1 MASEFQADIDRI
13 AGIAAV
19 PKILDVA
26 ARTTGMGW
34 ACVARVTESRWIN
47 CMTCDQLGWNMR
59 PGDELDISTTVCDM
73 LRRTRQSVAVDH
85 VAQDAFWGCHP
96 IPAQYGFQSYISVP
110 IIRADGS
117 FFGTLCALD
126 PAPRKVDTPEIRG
139 MFALFAELIAHHI
152 DAGERAERSE
162 AELENERRDA
172 ELREQFIAVLGHD
185 LRSPLTAIGAGGRA
199 LARGG
204 LDERNAQILR
214 LMQASV
220 SRMAGLI
227 DNLLDFARGRLGG
240 GIPLERDPEA
250 ELHPVLETVIG
261 EQEAV
266 TPREIAV
273 DLDFADPVECDPQ
286 RIGQLFANLL
296 ANAVTHGASDRPI
309 RVGAADRDGALE
321 IWVENG
327 GAPIPPQRAAA
338 LFKPFVRGSDQR
350 GLGLGLYIASQIA
363 EAHGGSLRLE
373 SSPEATR
380 FTFRLPRT

>member
-1 MASEFQADIDRI
+1 VASEFQADIDAI

-19 PKILDVA
+19 PRILDVA

-34 ACVARVTESRWIN
+34 ACVARVTENRWIN
-47 CMTCDQLGWNMR
+47 CMSYDSLGWNMQ
-59 PGDELDISTTVCDM
+59 PGDELDITTTVCDM

-85 VAQDAFWGCHP
+85 VAQDDFWGCHP

-126 PAPRKVDTPEIRG
+126 PEPRKVDTPEIRG

-152 DAGERAERSE
+152 DAGERVERSE
-162 AELENERRDA
+162 AELRNERRDA

-185 LRSPLTAIGAGGRA
+185 LRSPVAAVGAGARA
-199 LARGG
+199 LARAG

-214 LMQASV
+214 LMQSSV

-250 ELHPVLETVIG
+250 ALHPVLETVIG
-261 EQEAV
+261 EQETGAG
-266 TPREIAV
+266 REIIA
-273 DLDFADPVECDPQ
+273 DLDFDDPVDCDPA

-296 ANAVTHGASDRPI
+296 ANAVTHGAPDRPI
-309 RVGAADRDGALE
+309 RVGAAERAGALE
-321 IWVENG
+321 LWVENG
-327 GAPIPPQRAAA
+327 GAPIPPGRAAA
-338 LFKPFVRGSDQR
+338 LFKPFVRGSSR
-350 GLGLGLYIASQIA
+350 KGLGLGLFIASEIA
-363 EAHGGSLRLE
+363 EAHGGDLRLD
-373 SSPEATR
+373 STPEATR